1 MRPAEELRYLILAA
15 QREGNRLLGQAL
27 RPLGITS
34 SQAEV
39 IRILQDR
46 GSLTLNGLG
55 DLLVCESG
63 NSPSRLVDRLASAGL
78 VNRQVSAHD
87 RRHIEL
93 SLTEEGLRLARQI
106 IEIEEDLYRS
116 IDAAAEGHDLDEITG
131 FLRAFVAG
139 LPAGQALARRIAAEQ
154 GASP

>member
-93 SLTEEGLRLARQI
+93 SLTEEGLRLARLI

-139 LPAGQALARRIAAEQ
+139 LPAGQALARRVAAEQ
-154 GASP
+154 GVSP